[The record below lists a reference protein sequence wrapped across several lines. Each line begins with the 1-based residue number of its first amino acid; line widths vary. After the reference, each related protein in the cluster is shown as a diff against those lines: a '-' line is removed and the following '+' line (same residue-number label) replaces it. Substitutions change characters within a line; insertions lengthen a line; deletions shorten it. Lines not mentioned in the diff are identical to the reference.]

1 MMIISVRNILLN
13 YGTNCISNLLSKNSV
28 KRFLDIMQKN
38 QKNIFFMEL
47 GNLDMS
53 FIIMIGV
60 VLFFIW
66 LIARFFNFIK
76 DLFGK

>member
-1 MMIISVRNILLN
+1 MMIISVRNTLLN
-13 YGTNCISNLLSKNSV
+13 YDTNCISDLLSKNSV

>member
-1 MMIISVRNILLN
+1 
-13 YGTNCISNLLSKNSV
+13 
-28 KRFLDIMQKN
+28 
-38 QKNIFFMEL
+38 MEL

-53 FIIMIGV
+53 FIIMIGA

>member
-1 MMIISVRNILLN
+1 
-13 YGTNCISNLLSKNSV
+13 
-28 KRFLDIMQKN
+28 
-38 QKNIFFMEL
+38 MEL

-66 LIARFFNFIK
+66 LIARFLNFIK